1 MLTLDFAKERNVMNH
16 LPEISWEK
24 LYAGWKLY
32 SRSAPQ
38 ILSLPI
44 TPSEIHMDYD
54 NTQGSIYGYDWLPQA
69 VYEQYKELFA
79 THGAGALYRIQP
91 TNKGTLHTLNML
103 IHSQNDEERAAI
115 WLYAYAKEILFDHS
129 IHTSSIGGYA
139 HQICN
144 AASEFLSQHYYMWH
158 HAMSRLVPE
167 LFTNWHLLADT
178 DFHSLQAVIELA
190 RLNASLILYEYIP
203 VVYSSL
209 PPGETV
215 PKYSVRRDTIV

>member
-1 MLTLDFAKERNVMNH
+1 MNH
-16 LPEISWEK
+16 LPEISWEE

-32 SRSAPQ
+32 STSGPQ

-44 TPSEIHMDYD
+44 APVEIHVDYD
-54 NTQGSIYGYDWLPQA
+54 NSKNIIYGYDWLPKA
-69 VYEQYKELFA
+69 SYEQQKTIFA
-79 THGAGALYRIQP
+79 THGAGGLYLIQP

-115 WLYAYAKEILFDHS
+115 WLYAFAKEILLDRS
-129 IHTSSIGGYA
+129 DYANSLGSYA

-144 AASEFLSQHYYMWH
+144 AAYGFLSQYYAMWH
-158 HAMSRLVPE
+158 HAMRRLVPE

-178 DFHSLQAVIELA
+178 DFHSVQAVIELA

-209 PPGETV
+209 NPGETK
-215 PKYSVRRDTIV
+215 PNYSVRKDKAV